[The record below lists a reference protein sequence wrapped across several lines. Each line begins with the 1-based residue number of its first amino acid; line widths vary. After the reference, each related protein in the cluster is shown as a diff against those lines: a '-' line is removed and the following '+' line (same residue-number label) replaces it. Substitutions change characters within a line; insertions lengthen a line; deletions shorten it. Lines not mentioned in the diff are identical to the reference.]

1 MYSML
6 AYCDCVYT
14 FIYFSLQKKH
24 QLYYSKTLDDETN
37 NSLFNVISTL
47 NPEMEEN
54 INMNNL

>member
-6 AYCDCVYT
+6 AYYDCVYT
-14 FIYFSLQKKH
+14 FIYFSLQKTH

-47 NPEMEEN
+47 YPEMEEN